1 MSRNEVFVGNLS
13 FTTTEDQ
20 LHDLFK
26 FVGKSSSLFSFHS
39 MTYFPAFVIVGP
51 VKKARILTD
60 KESGKSKG
68 FAFVEFYDANTALSA
83 IKHLDQ
89 TELNGRKI
97 KVGFPEKR

>member
-1 MSRNEVFVGNLS
+1 MIFSNLLVRILS
-13 FTTTEDQ
+13 
-20 LHDLFK
+20 LRSWLF
-26 FVGKSSSLFSFHS
+26 SHSLFLFL
-39 MTYFPAFVIVGP
+39 GP

-97 KVGFPEKR
+97 KVGFPEKRYITIVSLAYLSHVFSFGFF